1 MYYHAGTRLNS
12 IVHVARVLLN
22 VGVVEEVGRLA
33 T

>member
-1 MYYHAGTRLNS
+1 MYHHAGTRLKS

-22 VGVVEEVGRLA
+22 VGVVVDVGRLA